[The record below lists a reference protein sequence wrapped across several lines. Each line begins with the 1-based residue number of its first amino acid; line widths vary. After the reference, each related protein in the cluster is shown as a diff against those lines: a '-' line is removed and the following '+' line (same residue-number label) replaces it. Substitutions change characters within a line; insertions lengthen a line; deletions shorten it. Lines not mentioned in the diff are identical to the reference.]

1 MRQKR
6 YRWFPP
12 TDSQQRQKETP
23 DKDNNTIICVSSC
36 SYEFFF
42 IFLLNE
48 EKKFFYSLCPY
59 GSEMKYFKKN
69 TKNNRLA
76 AVLVVLT
83 VAITTTA
90 VLATTTSL
98 SSSFPIT
105 SNIAIPAAS
114 ATPATTGNATNTT
127 STTIT
132 PPASSSSGVELSPQ
146 PIYEERSPPG
156 AITPINETHGIL
168 TYSGNGM
175 LTLPNTTETINTT
188 HNGTAV
194 LSFTTTSGQGKET
207 IRTEDGSE
215 TATATVYEIVQF
227 NNPAALGGEGKGI
240 VTAVFQTNSTGVLAP
255 LNGTIAVGVDNIS
268 PTDESH
274 ITLWKWESGIPL
286 PTGAT
291 TGAEETPQMNTTM
304 TTTTNATTTTTT
316 TAPDT
321 NATTAEGEEATTTPE
336 EEPLEILGQ

>member
-1 MRQKR
+1 
-6 YRWFPP
+6 
-12 TDSQQRQKETP
+12 
-23 DKDNNTIICVSSC
+23 
-36 SYEFFF
+36 
-42 IFLLNE
+42 
-48 EKKFFYSLCPY
+48 
-59 GSEMKYFKKN
+59 MKYFKKN

-90 VLATTTSL
+90 VLATTSL
-98 SSSFPIT
+98 SSFPIT

-114 ATPATTGNATNTT
+114 ATPTTTGNATNTT
-127 STTIT
+127 STTTIT

-207 IRTEDGSE
+207 IRTEDGE

-286 PTGAT
+286 PAGAT
-291 TGAEETPQMNTTM
+291 AGAEETPQMNTTM
-304 TTTTNATTTTTT
+304 TTTTNATTTT

>member
-1 MRQKR
+1 
-6 YRWFPP
+6 
-12 TDSQQRQKETP
+12 
-23 DKDNNTIICVSSC
+23 
-36 SYEFFF
+36 
-42 IFLLNE
+42 
-48 EKKFFYSLCPY
+48 
-59 GSEMKYFKKN
+59 MKYFKKN
-69 TKNNRLA
+69 SKNNHLA

-83 VAITTTA
+83 VAITTTT
-90 VLATTTSL
+90 VLATITPL
-98 SSSFPIT
+98 SSSFLIT
-105 SNIAIPAAS
+105 SNIAIPAA
-114 ATPATTGNATNTT
+114 ATPTTTGNATNTT

-132 PPASSSSGVELSPQ
+132 PPASSSGVELSPQ

-286 PTGAT
+286 STST
-291 TGAEETPQMNTTM
+291 TAGAEETPQMNTTM
-304 TTTTNATTTTTT
+304 TTTTNATTTT